1 MRRLGSTVN
10 SQSGCAFPCKLYLDI
25 GIGGWMGTGSLHRL
39 RLGGHHQEWR
49 GLVKRGRVL
58 WSYADNQDT
67 SVLAVG
73 VYDL

>member
-1 MRRLGSTVN
+1 
-10 SQSGCAFPCKLYLDI
+10 
-25 GIGGWMGTGSLHRL
+25 MGTGSLHQL
-39 RLGGHHQEWR
+39 RLGGHHQERR
-49 GLVKRGRVL
+49 GLVKRVRVL